1 MSDEVITDLSRYGGG
16 AQALPLFLFS
26 AYVLQSD
33 FSLVAS
39 SFETA
44 LRASSG

>member
-1 MSDEVITDLSRYGGG
+1 MVRSV
-16 AQALPLFLFS
+16 AQRRVSNHATPSASFETALR
-26 AYVLQSD
+26 
-33 FSLVAS
+33 AS

>member
-1 MSDEVITDLSRYGGG
+1 MSDEVITDLPRYGGG
-16 AQALPLFLFS
+16 ADALPLFSFS
-26 AYVLQSD
+26 AQVLQLD
-33 FSLVAS
+33 FSRVAS